1 MMTEEA
7 NYSDAPNSPLHPG
20 ADQEVPGL
28 PENSLPGSVMDLLD
42 LNPELEARAS
52 VPPTPSEVKVE
63 SQRPI
68 EEVMGDRI
76 EDFQPTVVPSPINAA
91 QLQAVHSGR
100 RLSSSQQSKFV
111 NYVDEKLLHIQRR
124 FVQSFGLSE
133 LGYKKIDELLADVK
147 QLLNFVWLS
156 IDNNGQTQFT
166 KEQYREMKS
175 TNFGQTDYI
184 IRIAGDLLE
193 YISKLD
199 VDDESART
207 ILKLLHSLDEKFAK
221 LIDGDVPG
229 GKGINRTE
237 CVRVNGIAERTRIT
251 VADVFEKQ
259 KIEGF
264 HYELSKIYDQVLDR
278 TA

>member
-1 MMTEEA
+1 MSHEA

-28 PENSLPGSVMDLLD
+28 PESSLPGSVMDLLD
-42 LNPELEARAS
+42 LNPDLEARAL
-52 VPPTPSEVKVE
+52 TPEPVNVQKS
-63 SQRPI
+63 I
-68 EEVMGDRI
+68 EEVVGDRI

-124 FVQSFGLSE
+124 FVQSFGLSD

-156 IDNNGQTQFT
+156 IDSNNQTQLS

-199 VDDESART
+199 IDDESAQT
-207 ILKLLHSLDEKFAK
+207 ILKLLSSLDTKFAK
-221 LIDGDVPG
+221 LIDGEVPG
-229 GKGINRTE
+229 GKGISRTE
-237 CVRVNGIAERTRIT
+237 SVRVNGIAERTRIT